1 MSIIFIFK
9 KALLEEAKVLVAK
22 GQLTKE
28 KDVFYV
34 GFWELYEAV
43 QNNKSLVDLVGQ
55 RKEAYDHFRKLSA
68 PRVITSDVEEIKAGY
83 STENMPKDALLG
95 IPVSAGVV
103 EGIAKVITDSTKDAI
118 NKGEIL
124 VAPFTDPGW
133 TPLFINAE
141 GLVMEIGGLLTHG
154 TV

>member
-55 RKEAYDHFRKLSA
+55 RKEKKHMIILGNS
-68 PRVITSDVEEIKAGY
+68 V
-83 STENMPKDALLG
+83 LLG
-95 IPVSAGVV
+95 SSQA
-103 EGIAKVITDSTKDAI
+103 
-118 NKGEIL
+118 
-124 VAPFTDPGW
+124 
-133 TPLFINAE
+133 
-141 GLVMEIGGLLTHG
+141 M
-154 TV
+154 